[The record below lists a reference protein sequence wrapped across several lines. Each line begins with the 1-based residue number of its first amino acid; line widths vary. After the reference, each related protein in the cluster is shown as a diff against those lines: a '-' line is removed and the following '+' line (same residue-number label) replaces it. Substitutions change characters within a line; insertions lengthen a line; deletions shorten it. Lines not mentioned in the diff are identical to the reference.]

1 MKKFN
6 ICTILSVFAFGVLL
20 LLSSRMGYADTMTI
34 TLESVGGQSSGA
46 VHGEYVYPYN
56 FSFNGSTALTPLMC
70 ISYENEIYFGES
82 WTATMTPVDG
92 SDNLQYIEAAYILA
106 QAAAPGASAN
116 TIAVAQWANW
126 EFFDP
131 NDPKLLANL
140 PAGYQPQ
147 IDTLLAT
154 ASLFAQNNVNT
165 TDFPNID
172 IFIPIVNTQNE
183 GGYPQIFVGDP
194 QPGGNN
200 DPFAAPEPSSLILF
214 GSGLLGLA
222 GFIFRKRC
230 IA

>member
-56 FSFNGSTALTPLMC
+56 FSFDGSTVTTPLMC

-82 WTATMTPVDG
+82 WTATMVPVSG
-92 SDNLQYIEAAYILA
+92 TEQYVEAAYILA

-200 DPFAAPEPSSLILF
+200 DPLDAPEPSSFILF